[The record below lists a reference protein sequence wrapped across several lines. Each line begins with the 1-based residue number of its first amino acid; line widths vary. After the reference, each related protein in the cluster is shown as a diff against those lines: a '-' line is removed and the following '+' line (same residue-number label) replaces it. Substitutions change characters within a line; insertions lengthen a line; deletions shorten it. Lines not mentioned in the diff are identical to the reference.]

1 MLQIEL
7 FLPGHKTFDCDWGE
21 CREFRSFEDFFDL
34 FDNLLFFHVGFS
46 FNKVLNDPNPDF
58 LNDIVNDG
66 LVSVIINDVLDL
78 FGDFIQI
85 VPGDACNWFDFVSD
99 GRFGVGLGVLEMQVE
114 LVLELVFGKVRSDE
128 YVELVGS
135 VLLDDMELIQVNV
148 GQNVE
153 LVLLNAFALDLSFLT
168 VVCHFYRLFQTMERS

>member
-7 FLPGHKTFDCDWGE
+7 FLPGHKTLDCDWGK
-21 CREFRSFEDFFDL
+21 CREFGPFEDFFDL
-34 FDNLLFFHVGFS
+34 FDDLLFFHVGFS
-46 FNKVLNDPNPDF
+46 FNKVLNNPNPDF

-66 LVSVIINDVLDL
+66 FVSVVINDVFDPLS
-78 FGDFIQI
+78 DFIQI
-85 VPGDACNWFDFVSD
+85 IPGDAGNWLDLVSD
-99 GRFGVGLGVLEMQVE
+99 GSFGVGLGVFEMQVE
-114 LVLELVFGKVRSDE
+114 LVLELMLGKVRSDE

-153 LVLLNAFALDLSFLT
+153 LVLLNAFALDLSLLT
-168 VVCHFYRLFQTMERS
+168 VVCHFYR

>member
-7 FLPGHKTFDCDWGE
+7 FFPGHKTLDGDWGE
-21 CREFRSFEDFFDL
+21 CREFGSFEDFFDF
-34 FDNLLFFHVGFS
+34 FDDLLFLHVGFS
-46 FNKVLNDPNPDF
+46 FNKVLNDPNSDF

-66 LVSVIINDVLDL
+66 FVSVFINDVFDP

-85 VPGDACNWFDFVSD
+85 IPGDAGNWLDLVSD
-99 GRFGVGLGVLEMQVE
+99 GSFGVGLGVFEMQVE

-135 VLLDDMELIQVNV
+135 VLLDNMELIQVNV
-148 GQNVE
+148 WQDVE

-168 VVCHFYRLFQTMERS
+168 VVCHFYR